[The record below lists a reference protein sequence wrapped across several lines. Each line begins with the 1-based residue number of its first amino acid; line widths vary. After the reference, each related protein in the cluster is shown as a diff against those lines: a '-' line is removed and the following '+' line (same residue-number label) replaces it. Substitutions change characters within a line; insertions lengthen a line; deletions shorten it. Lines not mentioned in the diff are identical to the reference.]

1 MRAQA
6 AAIVMLLALPGSA
19 LAAEVF
25 EKVGTFDGQFLK
37 IEVGARASGMGGA
50 FVAVA
55 DDASSVFWNPAGLA
69 RIPEDEQEL
78 DLNHAE
84 WPADLNFD
92 QATLAFHI
100 GGLPGIVAVN
110 VRSLTMSEEPVRTA
124 FRPDGTGEFFD
135 AGYTAFGASYARFL
149 TDKFS
154 IGVNAN
160 YVRLGL
166 AEFTEETVTFDLG
179 TMYEVGTLGM
189 KLGMAIQN
197 IGSSV
202 QFIEAQGRI
211 PTVFRVGAS
220 FGTNFSEQHKLI
232 GSFEF
237 SHPPDNAERANIGGE
252 YGFRDFLFL
261 RAGYNLNYDAQGLA
275 AGAGVLFPISTIRT
289 KAAADYAYTDM
300 GDLGGVHRIS
310 LRILF

>member
-1 MRAQA
+1 
-6 AAIVMLLALPGSA
+6 MLVALPGSA
-19 LAAEVF
+19 LAAEIF

-37 IEVGARASGMGGA
+37 IGVGARAAGMGGA
-50 FVAVA
+50 YVAVA
-55 DDASSVFWNPAGLA
+55 NDASSVFWNPAGLA
-69 RIPEDEQEL
+69 LIPEDEQEVS
-78 DLNHAE
+78 LNHAE
-84 WPADLNFD
+84 WPAGLNFD

-100 GGLPGIVAVN
+100 GGLPGILAVN
-110 VRSLTMSEEPVRTA
+110 ARSLSMSEEPVRTA
-124 FRPDGTGEFFD
+124 FRPEGTGEFFD
-135 AGYTAFGASYARFL
+135 AGYTAFGASYSRFL

-154 IGVNAN
+154 IGLSAN

-166 AEFTEETVTFDLG
+166 AEFSEETVAFDLG
-179 TMYEVGTLGM
+179 TLYDVGTLGM
-189 KLGMAIQN
+189 KIGMAIQN

-202 QFIEAQGRI
+202 QFIEMQGRI
-211 PTVFRVGAS
+211 PTVFRVGTA
-220 FGTNFSEQHKLI
+220 FSTAFKEQHNII

-261 RAGYNLNYDAQGLA
+261 RAGYNLNYDSQGLA
-275 AGAGVLFPISTIRT
+275 AGAGVLFPISSIRT

-310 LRILF
+310 VRILF